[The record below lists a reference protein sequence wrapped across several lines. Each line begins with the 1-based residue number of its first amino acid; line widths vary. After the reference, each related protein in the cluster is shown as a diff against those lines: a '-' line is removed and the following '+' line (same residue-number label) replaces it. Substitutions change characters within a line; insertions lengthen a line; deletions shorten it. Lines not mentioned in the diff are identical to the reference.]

1 MTGNGAIPGTCGALK
16 AAPLPVMGADG
27 LRPRRHDSRRWVRTK
42 RDDPRLAT
50 ARPRVAVRVV
60 HSADSRWTKPRVV
73 APTSDVAVCLAVR
86 SGDSRFHV
94 PRGSRGA

>member
-27 LRPRRHDSRRWVRTK
+27 LRPRRHDSRRWVTTK

-50 ARPRVAVRVV
+50 AR
-60 HSADSRWTKPRVV
+60 
-73 APTSDVAVCLAVR
+73 LALI
-86 SGDSRFHV
+86 RFDGLVDCVDH
-94 PRGSRGA
+94 AA